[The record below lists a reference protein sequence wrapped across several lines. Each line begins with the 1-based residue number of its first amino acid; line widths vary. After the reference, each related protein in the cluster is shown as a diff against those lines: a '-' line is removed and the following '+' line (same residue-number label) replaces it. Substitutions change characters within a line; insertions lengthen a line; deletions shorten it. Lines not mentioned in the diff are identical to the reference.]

1 MKQSIIELENIIAH
15 YTPLLYGISEPDFVL
30 KPLPGKWSKK
40 ELLGHLI
47 DSVQNNNR
55 RFIVAQYEDQPA
67 IVYKQDFWVT
77 ASCYQD
83 YIINDLIA
91 LWSLLNKHAC
101 IVLKNIPAGFEQR
114 ECFTGASHTI
124 EWLAR
129 DYNKHLL
136 HHLHQILNMEP
147 VPYP

>member
-1 MKQSIIELENIIAH
+1 MKEPIIKLENIIDH
-15 YTPLLYGISEPDFVL
+15 YKPLLFGISEPDFVM
-30 KPLPGKWSKK
+30 KPSPGKWSKK

-47 DSVQNNNR
+47 DSVQNNIR

-67 IVYKQDFWVT
+67 IGYKQDFWVT

-83 YIINDLIA
+83 YETNDLVT
-91 LWSLLNKHAC
+91 LWTLLNKHAC
-101 IVLKNIPAGFEQR
+101 IVLKNIPAGIEQR
-114 ECFTGASHTI
+114 ECFAEALHTI
-124 EWLAR
+124 EWLAQ

-136 HHLHQILNMEP
+136 HHLHQILDLEP